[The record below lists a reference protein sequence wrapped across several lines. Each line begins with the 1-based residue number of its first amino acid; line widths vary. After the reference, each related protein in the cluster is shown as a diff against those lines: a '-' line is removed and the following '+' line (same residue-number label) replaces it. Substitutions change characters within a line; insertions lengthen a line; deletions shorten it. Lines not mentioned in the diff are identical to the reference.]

1 MATTSAAS
9 VTSGL
14 NVTEIVTSLMEA
26 ERAPVTKIE
35 SQIEKK
41 TLVISTLGEFKSKVG
56 ALESASKK
64 IQDAW
69 LFTSRTAASTDSS
82 KVSATATSAAL
93 EGTYSVK
100 VAQTAQSET
109 ISIPGFTSA
118 SQIMDLSALS
128 IGFGGNTYRPD
139 YVKLT
144 DGAYS
149 TGDVITIKLNGGSE
163 QTFTVGSETT
173 DQDVADAINQAV
185 EDGDLE
191 GIYAS
196 VSGGGLLL
204 STTNPIRG
212 LQTASSTAAGTTVS
226 TVSTGLSTTYT
237 VSDLQDMINLL
248 DAGIQ
253 ASLVQTETDRYALSI
268 VSKEP
273 GAGNTITVSGVNTA
287 TTVAQQDSLTLSGTY
302 SAGDT
307 ITITMNGVTLPYT
320 VSPADVVDGGNTGD
334 DYTRIAT
341 SLAAA
346 YNLSGDAAHT
356 PVTATASSRTV
367 GFKADTAGVA
377 FALTAVTSGS
387 GVATQSTVIENLSA
401 TDLTAVA
408 FTAITGTV
416 TNDTYTADYDG
427 STWTVTATGGTAAT
441 LVGTTFQTGV
451 GDTATL
457 TFTGNPKAGDRI
469 SFSVSGTNAF
479 GAVTISEHNTTRLQ
493 SGRDAFISVN
503 GLSVQRS
510 TNQITDVISGVTINL
525 NSPVTPALG
534 EVSSL
539 VNANTLYSALSAT
552 TLNVTVAA
560 EDSSND
566 VFRTFVTAFNDLV
579 DFYRDK
585 TRAAADPDKRGTL
598 ANDPSVRSFMDRLKS
613 LYSNGIRQADG
624 STLAFGTIGIVL
636 QVDGRLEID
645 EADFA
650 LAISDGLQ
658 SKLNNGVIVG
668 YESATV
674 NFTSYMTNA
683 LKKDGIVSS
692 RITNVEDEQ
701 GRLEDKVGEL
711 EEKLA
716 IIQTRYYKQY
726 AALDALLMRLQLV
739 SNGLN
744 SALSGLVGYQQ
755 K

>member
-41 TLVISTLGEFKSKVG
+41 TLIISTLGEFKSKVG

-69 LFTSRTAASTDSS
+69 LFTNRTAASTDSS
-82 KVSATATSAAL
+82 KVSATATNAAL

-109 ISIPGFTSA
+109 VSIPGFTSA
-118 SQIMDLSALS
+118 SQIMDLSTLS

-149 TGDVITIKLNGGSE
+149 TGDVITITLNGGSE

-212 LQTASSTAAGTTVS
+212 LQTASSTSAGSTIS

-320 VSPADVVDGGNTGD
+320 VSLADVVDGGNTGD

-346 YNLSGDAAHT
+346 YNASGDAAHT

-377 FALTAVTSGS
+377 FALTAVTTGS
-387 GVATQSTVIENLSA
+387 GVATQGTVIELILSS
-401 TDLTAVA
+401 DI
-408 FTAITGTV
+408 ITTE
-416 TNDTYTADYDG
+416 
-427 STWTVTATGGTAAT
+427 
-441 LVGTTFQTGV
+441 
-451 GDTATL
+451 
-457 TFTGNPKAGDRI
+457 
-469 SFSVSGTNAF
+469 SV
-479 GAVTISEHNTTRLQ
+479 IPQRLLLPAPQ
-493 SGRDAFISVN
+493 KPVIASVFPYP
-503 GLSVQRS
+503 GL
-510 TNQITDVISGVTINL
+510 
-525 NSPVTPALG
+525 
-534 EVSSL
+534 
-539 VNANTLYSALSAT
+539 
-552 TLNVTVAA
+552 
-560 EDSSND
+560 
-566 VFRTFVTAFNDLV
+566 
-579 DFYRDK
+579 
-585 TRAAADPDKRGTL
+585 
-598 ANDPSVRSFMDRLKS
+598 MH
-613 LYSNGIRQADG
+613 
-624 STLAFGTIGIVL
+624 
-636 QVDGRLEID
+636 LE
-645 EADFA
+645 
-650 LAISDGLQ
+650 
-658 SKLNNGVIVG
+658 
-668 YESATV
+668 
-674 NFTSYMTNA
+674 
-683 LKKDGIVSS
+683 
-692 RITNVEDEQ
+692 R
-701 GRLEDKVGEL
+701 
-711 EEKLA
+711 
-716 IIQTRYYKQY
+716 
-726 AALDALLMRLQLV
+726 
-739 SNGLN
+739 
-744 SALSGLVGYQQ
+744 
-755 K
+755 